1 MQQTVER
8 RDVTVTIERVQ
19 HVQPARGRP
28 FERSAFEAELALE
41 HALRHRAHDR
51 SLRRAVF
58 EEDHVRDRLDPV
70 PDREI
75 LVLVD
80 VHLHELEVPLL
91 RDPLEYRRDR
101 ELIANAVPKSDYYVT
116 SPDGKRM
123 VSLELQRLTLSFIAS
138 SSDRD
143 RARVDELIA
152 QNPVGWQADWLEERG
167 LSDWAK
173 VYLDLA
179 GANEVYV

>member
-1 MQQTVER
+1 MSKVLAS
-8 RDVTVTIERVQ
+8 
-19 HVQPARGRP
+19 PLRGSVLEQCHTKVLLP
-28 FERSAFEAELALE
+28 NPQAIADGASSYELMGLG
-41 HALRHRAHDR
+41 
-51 SLRRAVF
+51 
-58 EEDHVRDRLDPV
+58 
-70 PDREI
+70 
-75 LVLVD
+75 
-80 VHLHELEVPLL
+80 
-91 RDPLEYRRDR
+91 RRDR